1 LDRYRNEKWLV
12 LTGIVGKNDPLV
24 STYDFMRDVVG
35 YDLEGFFQR
44 NSQRLRGEVEA
55 TLKALLA
62 P

>member
-1 LDRYRNEKWLV
+1 MDRYRNEKWLV

-35 YDLEGFFQR
+35 YDLEGFFRR

-55 TLKALLA
+55 VLKVLLT